1 MKAFKKLLSLLLALC
16 LIVAVCP
23 VLTAY
28 AETNETVVRGE
39 FGDFSYVYNKYHAL
53 LVIHG
58 DGPLVLPD
66 PQPWEE
72 YEGEIRRIILDEGIS
87 SVPAGAFSGCGKL
100 ASVVF
105 PTTLETVDPDAFS
118 DCNVV
123 SFATTMGSTTA
134 LRSLLKDAGI
144 DAFRGAEFTRVSR
157 KSLADEISNLE
168 SDDFLTDY
176 YYPLKDKRTLE
187 QIKEQ
192 MFRDQQDAYYAS
204 LGKG

>member
-1 MKAFKKLLSLLLALC
+1 MKAFQKVLSLLLILC

-28 AETNETVVRGE
+28 AETNDLIVRDE
-39 FGDFSYVYNKYHAL
+39 FGSGFNYVYNKYHAL

-58 DGPLVLPD
+58 EGPLVLPD
-66 PQPWEE
+66 PQPWDE
-72 YEGEIRRIILDEGIS
+72 YEGEIRRIILDEGIT

-105 PTTLETVDPDAFS
+105 PTTLETVDPDAFA

-176 YYPLKDKRTLE
+176 YYPIEDKRTLE
-187 QIKEQ
+187 EKKWQAF
-192 MFRDQQDAYYAS
+192 MDYLDS
-204 LGKG
+204 LKNKS